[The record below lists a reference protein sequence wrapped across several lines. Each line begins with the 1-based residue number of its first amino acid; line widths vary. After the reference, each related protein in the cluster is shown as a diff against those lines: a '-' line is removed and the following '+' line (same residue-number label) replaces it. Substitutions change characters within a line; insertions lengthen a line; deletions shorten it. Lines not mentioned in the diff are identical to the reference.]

1 MLLGHYIE
9 MRSVLG
15 ASKALEELVKIMP
28 SQAHLIRN
36 GEVVEVSVTTLKVGD
51 KVLVKPGEKIPV
63 DGVIVEGSTAVNEAM
78 LTGESKPVTKKVGD
92 KVIGGSINGEGSI
105 VVKVEK
111 NRERYVSQSG
121 DRTR

>member
-1 MLLGHYIE
+1 
-9 MRSVLG
+9 
-15 ASKALEELVKIMP
+15 MP
-28 SQAHLIRN
+28 SQVHLIRN
-36 GEVVEVSVTTLKVGD
+36 GEIVEVSVTTLKVGD
-51 KVLVKPGEKIPV
+51 NVLIKLGEKIPV
-63 DGVIVEGSTAVNEAM
+63 DGVIVEGNTAVNETM

-111 NRERYVSQSG
+111 TGRKDISQPS